1 MNYRYRLATQ
11 RYKEIETHKWYMLFT
26 EWLGLMRVDT

>member
-11 RYKEIETHKWYMLFT
+11 RYKEIDNHKWYLLFT
-26 EWLGLMRVDT
+26 EWLALLRG